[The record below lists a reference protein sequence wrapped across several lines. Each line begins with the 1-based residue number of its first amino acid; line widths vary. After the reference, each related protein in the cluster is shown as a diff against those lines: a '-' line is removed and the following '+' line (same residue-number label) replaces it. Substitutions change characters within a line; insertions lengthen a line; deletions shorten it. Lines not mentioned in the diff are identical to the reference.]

1 MLFLFNTTIMTG
13 EGVYVTKKI
22 TEEQAKTLFIKTP
35 RNQVISAI
43 GHQSTA
49 DAFSLILSDVV
60 EVNRIPAKMQEG
72 DSAIALK
79 VLGRVPEGVILT
91 FDELNSIGF
100 ELYRIDMVRA

>member
-1 MLFLFNTTIMTG
+1 MIMTG

-22 TEEQAKTLFIKTP
+22 SEEQAKLLYVKTP
-35 RNQVISAI
+35 GDQIVSAI
-43 GHQSTA
+43 GHQATA
-49 DAFSLILSDVV
+49 DVFSLLLSDTI

-79 VLGRVPEGVILT
+79 VLGTVPEGVILT
-91 FDELNSIGF
+91 FDELDSIGF